1 MDQGRTVNKVLRDM
15 KAFEIILEDKTGK
28 ARIFLNQIWVAG
40 YEYYRKHEV
49 THNKRK
55 VELHTLD
62 GTKIAEYDSIEEAAK
77 DYGCRRDAIDTC
89 LNGRTKRT
97 KRGHIWKY
105 ADDEKGDNRDTDTG
119 REG

>member
-15 KAFEIILEDKTGK
+15 KAFEIIAEDKAGE

-40 YEYYRKHEV
+40 YEYYRRHEI

-55 VELHTLD
+55 VELYTLN
-62 GTKIAEYDSIEEAAK
+62 GTKIAEYDSIEEAAR

-105 ADDEKGDNRDTDTG
+105 AEHEKGSD
-119 REG
+119 